1 MSRALK
7 EAMKLTPHS
16 PYQLIRILL
25 VDDQAIVR
33 EGLRMLLENQAGM
46 RVVSEA
52 STCKQA
58 LEAVQREQPDV
69 ILLDLDLGASM
80 GSDCLTSLLAAS
92 PQSRIL
98 VLTGVC
104 DLSLHQT
111 AIRKGAMGL
120 VQKIEAAEVLVKA
133 IRQVHS
139 GEVWL
144 GTTLMTRLLN
154 ELWQKNS
161 QPSAEFQPAE
171 TALNSSGTSTALPQ
185 AEILIPQDE
194 MAKIALLTEREHE
207 VVKLIG
213 EGLRNQQIA
222 DRLCISIITV
232 RHHLSSIFS
241 KLGLSDRFELAIYAY
256 RYGLASIPSPKP
268 S

>member
-1 MSRALK
+1 MPLRGVTAVYCPSFQKQLADKRPFQREAGTLHPLSHTYRLKFRPLRHRNRLLGIVCIILGLDASRVSCALK

-171 TALNSSGTSTALPQ
+171 TAPTVQ
-185 AEILIPQDE
+185 AQ
-194 MAKIALLTEREHE
+194 AQHF
-207 VVKLIG
+207 
-213 EGLRNQQIA
+213 LR
-222 DRLCISIITV
+222 RKS
-232 RHHLSSIFS
+232 LSHKMRWS
-241 KLGLSDRFELAIYAY
+241 KLRC
-256 RYGLASIPSPKP
+256 
-268 S
+268 